1 MANNIKVAMSSDFL
15 TAFASIPVAEKG
27 KVMEFSNKFRNNPL
41 LETIKYESVPERID
55 DKFFSVP
62 LDEQYTCI
70 VVKQE
75 QYNVYLLLWVA
86 AKEDAYV
93 WAKNRR
99 CEVNPISGTLQVY
112 EVHENTTS
120 VATGIF
126 ASYSD
131 GELLKLGVPD
141 SLLNYTKS
149 LASKTT
155 LYKAKNIYPADAFE
169 GLSWLAE
176 DIPLEEVMELLDSER
191 GEEKTTDN
199 IGAALTHPDTLK
211 SFVVVDGEE
220 ELRNI
225 MSAPLEKWRVFLH
238 PAQRKLVN
246 KDYSGPVRVLGSAGT
261 GKTVVAM
268 HRAKYLA
275 SKLGAGKRILF
286 TTFTANLAAD
296 IKENLRKICDIDVMR
311 KIEII
316 NFDAWVNQ
324 YLSKSGYKARIIY
337 DIDKLRE
344 LWERALIEGQ
354 ENIGLPV
361 DFYIDEWIR
370 VVVPQ
375 EAFSLAAYVKTS
387 RAGRGMRL
395 DRKKRIVVWKV
406 IEAYMSI
413 LKEDKIRDFNYAV
426 YECSALVAKNEPDGL
441 YSHIIVD
448 EAQDLSDN
456 AYKLLRIMAGEQHT
470 NDLFIVGDAH
480 QRIYKNRAVLSRCG
494 INVRGRSSILKI
506 NYRTTE
512 EIRKAA
518 LGLLQ
523 GITFDDLDESVD
535 VGDKCQS
542 LTHGQYPQIKKFRD
556 ANEESNFIISEIQKL
571 VNSGVNA
578 SNICI
583 VTRTNRLLD
592 NYQTVLSAQEI
603 KSVKIS
609 RKQSDNRNIDG
620 VRLATMHRIKGL
632 EYQFVFVVAA
642 NDGIVPLANAVES
655 ADKITADENMTAEK
669 CLLYVALT
677 RAQKMAYI
685 TGYGRMS
692 ALFE

>member
-1 MANNIKVAMSSDFL
+1 MANNFKVAISSDFL
-15 TAFASIPVAEKG
+15 TAFAALPTGEKG
-27 KVMEFSNKFRNNPL
+27 KVMEFSNKFHNNPM
-41 LETIKYESVPERID
+41 LETIKYEPIPDSVDE
-55 DKFFSVP
+55 KLFSVT
-62 LDEQYTCI
+62 LDKGYACI
-70 VVKQE
+70 VAKQE
-75 QYNVYLLLWVA
+75 KYNVFLLLWVA
-86 AKEDAYV
+86 EVKAALL
-93 WAKNRR
+93 WAKNKR
-99 CEVNPISGTLQVY
+99 CEVNPVSGTLQVY
-112 EVHENTTS
+112 DVQKDT
-120 VATGIF
+120 VAAATGLF
-126 ASYSD
+126 AKFSD
-131 GELLKLGVPD
+131 DELLKIGVPEA
-141 SLLNYTKS
+141 LLAYTKA
-149 LASKTT
+149 LNSKSDF
-155 LYKAKNIYPADAFE
+155 YNAKDVYPTDAFE
-169 GLSWLAE
+169 GLSWLSE
-176 DIPLEEVMELLDSER
+176 DIPYAEVIELLESER
-191 GEEKTTDN
+191 RDKTSTDD
-199 IGAALTHPDTLK
+199 ISIALEQPDTLK

-220 ELRNI
+220 ELRKI
-225 MSAPLEKWRVFLH
+225 MAAPLEKWRVFLH
-238 PAQRKLVN
+238 PTQRKLVN
-246 KDYSGPVRVLGSAGT
+246 RDYSGPVRVLGGAGT

-268 HRAKYLA
+268 HRARYLA
-275 SKLGAGKRILF
+275 SKLGVGKKVLF

-296 IKENLRKICDIDVMR
+296 IKENLRKLCDVDTMR

-316 NFDAWVNQ
+316 NFDAWVTQ
-324 YLSKSGYKARIIY
+324 YLTKNGYKASIIY
-337 DIDKLRE
+337 DIDKIRE

-375 EAFSLAAYVKTS
+375 EAFSLAKYVKAS
-387 RAGRGMRL
+387 RVGRGTRL
-395 DRKKRIVVWKV
+395 DRKKRLSVWKV
-406 IEAYMSI
+406 VEAYMSI
-413 LKEDKIRDFNYAV
+413 LKEERVRDFNYAV
-426 YECSALVAKNEPDGL
+426 YECAALVAQNDPDGI
-441 YSHIIVD
+441 YKHIIVD

-456 AYKLLRIMAGEQHT
+456 AYKLLRTMAGTQHT

-480 QRIYKNRAVLSRCG
+480 QRIYKNKAVLSKCG

-523 GITFDDLDESVD
+523 GITFDDLDDSTD

-556 ANEESNFIISEIQKL
+556 ANEESNFITSEIQKL
-571 VNSGVNA
+571 VNSGVSA

-592 NYQTVLSAQEI
+592 NYQTVLSAQDI

-632 EYQFVFVVAA
+632 EFQYVFLVAV
-642 NDGIVPLANAVES
+642 NDGIVPLANTVES
-655 ADKITADENMTAEK
+655 ADEITAVENLTAEK

-677 RAQKMAYI
+677 RAQKMAYV
-685 TGYGRMS
+685 TGYGKMS